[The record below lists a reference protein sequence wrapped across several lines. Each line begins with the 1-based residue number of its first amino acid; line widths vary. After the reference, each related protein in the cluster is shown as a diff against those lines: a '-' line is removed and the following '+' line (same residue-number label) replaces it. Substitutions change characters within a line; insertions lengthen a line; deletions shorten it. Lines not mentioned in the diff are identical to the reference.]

1 MTDSEG
7 HKVVVC
13 DNGTGFVK
21 CGFAGANFPAHIF
34 PAMVGRPILRA
45 KSKEGLFCSPFMRL
59 FFYSLSANS
68 FKWYKIESFFFHCEL
83 SCFLEVSR
91 EVF

>member
-45 KSKEGLFCSPFMRL
+45 KSKEGLCYSRFLQILFIAYRQNRL
-59 FFYSLSANS
+59 NGIIGSFSL
-68 FKWYKIESFFFHCEL
+68 
-83 SCFLEVSR
+83 
-91 EVF
+91 